1 MAGPRSSGQR
11 AVWHG
16 NGDSLVTN
24 IAHYPGRVDHDP
36 TALYG
41 ADKFGAFYRADSVTY
56 DAETDTST
64 IQFKPIPPIELDD
77 FTADKMAQL
86 EDKARLIQLF
96 GGHW

>member
-1 MAGPRSSGQR
+1 MAGKTGEI
-11 AVWHG
+11 
-16 NGDSLVTN
+16 VTN
-24 IAHYPGRVDHDP
+24 CANYPGRVDHDP

-77 FTADKMAQL
+77 FTADKMAQV

>member
-1 MAGPRSSGQR
+1 MASKAGE
-11 AVWHG
+11 V
-16 NGDSLVTN
+16 VTN

-56 DAETDTST
+56 DAETDRTT

-77 FTADKMAQL
+77 FTAAKMAKI
-86 EDKARLIQLF
+86 EDKARIIAAL
-96 GGHW
+96 GGRW

>member
-1 MAGPRSSGQR
+1 M
-11 AVWHG
+11 
-16 NGDSLVTN
+16 TN
-24 IAHYPGRVDHDP
+24 CARYPGRVDHDP

-41 ADKFGAFYRADSVTY
+41 ADKFGAFYRAASAEY
-56 DAETDTST
+56 DAESHST
-64 IQFKPIPPIELDD
+64 TVQFKPIPPIELDD